1 MEDGPAQAS
10 PRRKIKTACSL
21 HDDHPQETET
31 MAFPYR
37 PLACALSIAAAF
49 AYQTA
54 SAETVKVAVIDAFSG
69 PMSPISSNILNSFQ
83 FIAEKAN
90 KEKWAGDNT
99 LQFVGF
105 DNKLSPQESLS
116 QLKSA
121 IDQGYR
127 YIAQGN
133 GSAVALALV
142 DAVNKHNE
150 RNPGKEVVFLNY
162 SAIDPDLTN
171 SKCSFW
177 HFRFDANSDMK
188 MEGLTSYMAKDQAIK
203 KVYIIGQNYSFGHQV
218 TRAAKDY
225 LKRKRPDIQ
234 IVGDDLHP
242 IAQVKDFSPY
252 IAKIKASGADTVVT
266 GNWGA
271 DLALLIKAAKDAD
284 LKANFYTYYAATSGV
299 PTAMGAAGADH
310 VKQVAYWNV
319 NNDGFVGSDIAN
331 GFKQKFNDDFY
342 VMDTYTVVS
351 MLSKAIKDAKTADPV
366 KVAFAMEGMKVKSLN
381 GEVEMRKSDHQVQ
394 QPLVIATWVKT
405 NGKDVKYDQENTGYG
420 WRTDQKIDTYVAAQP
435 SSCQM
440 KRPGA

>member
-1 MEDGPAQAS
+1 
-10 PRRKIKTACSL
+10 
-21 HDDHPQETET
+21 

-351 MLSKAIKDAKTADPV
+351 MLSKAIKDAKSADPV

-381 GEVEMRKSDHQVQ
+381 GEAEMRKSDHQVQ